1 MARRNKIEER
11 AEASRISNAAKG
23 LPVVV
28 LVGRAN
34 VGKSTLF
41 NRIVRRGRAIVSPI
55 AGTTRDLNMSRATH
69 EGREFVV
76 IDSGGLE
83 LYAQEHTTERAVEE
97 ALRAVAEADVVV
109 FVMDGRAGLSSGDN
123 EALTLIRETGRPT
136 IVAVNKIDRPN
147 IEAEA
152 ADAYSL
158 GVPSVTFVSAAH
170 GLGVGELLDAI
181 VEQLPP
187 HEATP
192 ETLPDLRLALIGR
205 PNVGKSSLLNR
216 LAGFDRAIVDDRP
229 GTTRD
234 PVDVRLSVAGRDV
247 LLIDTAG
254 IRRPTK
260 VDGDLEHHSVGRA
273 IEVIRRAEVL
283 VLVIDST
290 EGITD
295 QDVRLARLVESND
308 RAMVIVCNKWDA
320 AAKLDKH
327 VPTFVKDNY
336 RRYPF
341 LEFAP
346 MVFTSAL
353 TGDGVEHILPAA
365 TQAGTK
371 WHSNF
376 QTSMLNRVLA
386 ETVATLDPPLVGR
399 RRLKLMYVTQIG
411 SAPPR
416 LAFFTNL
423 EHDIPAHYIRFLENR
438 FREALGLESVGTPLR
453 LEFRRTG
460 RSWVESRQKPT
471 VNGRPARPSDTPK
484 PRRGGEESEPQF
496 DEAPKAHVE
505 SNAPSE
511 RGGDSPKPPRGGFH
525 APKRRDESNLSKHRK
540 RPMQRGRAHKKD

>member
-1 MARRNKIEER
+1 VARRGKAAAS
-11 AEASRISNAAKG
+11 AEASSIATAAHG

-55 AGTTRDLNMSRATH
+55 AGTTRDLNMARAVH
-69 EGREFVV
+69 EEREFVV

-83 LYAQEHTTERAVEE
+83 LYAREHTTERAVEE
-97 ALRAVAEADVVV
+97 ALRAVGEADVVV
-109 FVMDGRAGLSSGDN
+109 FVIDGRTGIASGDS
-123 EALTLIRETGRPT
+123 EALALIRETGRPT

-147 IEAEA
+147 HEAAA

-170 GLGVGELLDAI
+170 GLGVAELLDAI
-181 VEQLPP
+181 VAQLPAR
-187 HEATP
+187 EATP

-234 PVDVRLSVAGRDV
+234 PVDVRLNVGGRDV

-260 VDGDLEHHSVGRA
+260 VEGDLEHHSVGRA

-283 VLVIDST
+283 VLVIDAT

-320 AAKLDKH
+320 AAKLDKN
-327 VPTFVKDNY
+327 VPGFVRDTY

-341 LEFAP
+341 LDFAP

-353 TGDGVEHILPAA
+353 TGDGVDQILPAA
-365 TQAGTK
+365 TRAGAA
-371 WHSNF
+371 WHSTF
-376 QTSMLNRVLA
+376 QTAMLNRILG
-386 ETVATLDPPLVGR
+386 ETTAALDPPLVGR
-399 RRLKLMYVTQIG
+399 RRLKLMYVTQIS

-423 EHDIPAHYIRFLENR
+423 EHDIPAHYIRFLEGR
-438 FREALGLESVGTPLR
+438 FRTALGLESVGTPLR

-460 RSWVESRQKPT
+460 RSWAESRHARGADSP
-471 VNGRPARPSDTPK
+471 PAR
-484 PRRGGEESEPQF
+484 GN
-496 DEAPKAHVE
+496 EA
-505 SNAPSE
+505 
-511 RGGDSPKPPRGGFH
+511 RPPRGG
-525 APKRRDESNLSKHRK
+525 AAA
-540 RPMQRGRAHKKD
+540 RGRVRKKV

>member
-1 MARRNKIEER
+1 MSRGSKTDAR
-11 AEASRISNAAKG
+11 AAASRITTAANG

-55 AGTTRDLNMSRATH
+55 AGTTRDLNMARAGH
-69 EGREFVV
+69 EGRDFVV

-83 LYAQEHTTERAVEE
+83 LAAHEHTTERAMEE

-109 FVMDGRAGLSSGDN
+109 FVMDGRLGLASGDR
-123 EALTLIRETGRPT
+123 EALELIRETGRPT
-136 IVAVNKIDRPN
+136 IAAVNKIDRPN
-147 IEAEA
+147 HEAAA

-181 VEQLPP
+181 VEQLPAR
-187 HEATP
+187 EAAP
-192 ETLPDLRLALIGR
+192 EVLPDLRVALIGR

-234 PVDVRLSVAGRDV
+234 PVDVRLSVDGRDV

-260 VDGDLEHHSVGRA
+260 VEGDLEHHSVGRA
-273 IEVIRRAEVL
+273 IEVIRRAQVL
-283 VLVIDST
+283 VLVIDAT

-320 AAKLDKH
+320 AAKLEKH
-327 VPTFVKDNY
+327 VPNFVRDSY

-341 LEFAP
+341 LDFAP
-346 MVFTSAL
+346 MVFTSAI
-353 TGDGVEHILPAA
+353 TGDGVDHILPAA
-365 TQAGTK
+365 TRAGTA
-371 WHSNF
+371 WHTNF
-376 QTSMLNRVLA
+376 QTALLNRILA
-386 ETVATLDPPLVGR
+386 ETVAALDPPLVGR
-399 RRLKLMYVTQIG
+399 RRLKLMYVTQIS

-416 LAFFTNL
+416 LAFFTNI
-423 EHDIPAHYIRFLENR
+423 EHDIPAHYIRFLGSR
-438 FREALGLESVGTPLR
+438 FRAALDMESVGTPLR

-460 RSWVESRQKPT
+460 RSWAESRPKR
-471 VNGRPARPSDTPK
+471 GADARQPRGGETPK
-484 PRRGGEESEPQF
+484 PASGADTPNQ
-496 DEAPKAHVE
+496 
-505 SNAPSE
+505 
-511 RGGDSPKPPRGGFH
+511 
-525 APKRRDESNLSKHRK
+525 RK
-540 RPMQRGRAHKKD
+540 RARPGSRVRKKV